1 MSAAL
6 RLEAETLA
14 AARIIVMVVLCN
26 KLVGVVVMM
35 VTIAE

>member
-6 RLEAETLA
+6 RLEAEALA

-26 KLVGVVVMM
+26 KFVGVVVVM

>member
-1 MSAAL
+1 MSTAL